1 VKCEQEQST
10 TFCQRF
16 SQSYGVLSFIARRV
30 LGGDENKALLAIQNC
45 RKTASRNPPHLEPE
59 GAFRSWLVR
68 ILIEEALAIRRR
80 M

>member
-10 TFCQRF
+10 TFSQRF
-16 SQSYGVLSFIARRV
+16 SRSYGLLNFIACRV
-30 LGGDENKALLAIQNC
+30 LGDEGKALVAIQNC
-45 RKTASRNPPHLEPE
+45 HRAASRNPPHFEYE

-68 ILIEEALAIRRR
+68 ILIDEALAVRRG

>member
-1 VKCEQEQST
+1 VKCEQEQFTIFSE
-10 TFCQRF
+10 RF
-16 SQSYGVLSFIARRV
+16 LRSYGLLNFIACRV
-30 LGGDENKALLAIQNC
+30 LADEDKALLAIQNC
-45 RKTASRNPPHLEPE
+45 REAASRNPPPFQSE